1 MLELIL
7 ATHERDQFSSKF
19 NLVFGNLCCNKLNLA
34 YYRLAAHI
42 QFLNEPV
49 MDRVFTRTIIHSLYF
64 PLIIGQNHSGMIS
77 YLDDDVVWIVLGT
90 DQDRLNLLLQTCQEG
105 FKLVQSSK
113 NLKKSYE
120 PKIGEICYF
129 KDNEESQLVR

>member
-1 MLELIL
+1 MPQINRIISYKIL
-7 ATHERDQFSSKF
+7 AIFWRI
-19 NLVFGNLCCNKLNLA
+19 VLNN
-34 YYRLAAHI
+34 YS
-42 QFLNEPV
+42 LN
-49 MDRVFTRTIIHSLYF
+49 F
-64 PLIIGQNHSGMIS
+64 PLIIGQNYSGMIS

>member
-1 MLELIL
+1 MPQINRIISYKIL
-7 ATHERDQFSSKF
+7 AIFWRIVLNYLLFS
-19 NLVFGNLCCNKLNLA
+19 
-34 YYRLAAHI
+34 
-42 QFLNEPV
+42 
-49 MDRVFTRTIIHSLYF
+49 
-64 PLIIGQNHSGMIS
+64 LIIGQKYSGMIS

>member
-1 MLELIL
+1 MPQINRIISYKIL
-7 ATHERDQFSSKF
+7 AIFWRIVL
-19 NLVFGNLCCNKLNLA
+19 NNYLVF
-34 YYRLAAHI
+34 
-42 QFLNEPV
+42 
-49 MDRVFTRTIIHSLYF
+49 S
-64 PLIIGQNHSGMIS
+64 LIIGQKYSGMIS

-129 KDNEESQLVR
+129 KDNEESQLIR